1 MATEPAPPAA
11 RGRRPRGEMREQI
24 LDVALELF
32 SEQGYDNTSLRE
44 IAERLGVTK
53 AALYYHFKSKGDI
66 LMALHL
72 RLHELGRG
80 ILEQLDRLGDD
91 RAAAALWPQ
100 VADQFIDEVLANRE
114 LFLVHQRNPNAF
126 QRIADTPEHRAANED
141 MEALFRRFLANPEI
155 PLGDRVR
162 IACSVGAVF
171 SALMG
176 ADSMFGDASVDEIA
190 VHVRATLRDMLPRR

>member
-24 LDVALELF
+24 LDVSLELF

-53 AALYYHFKSKGDI
+53 AALYYHFRSKGDI

-72 RLHELGRG
+72 RLHELGRE
-80 ILEQLDRLGDD
+80 ILDQLDRIGDVQ
-91 RAAAALWPQ
+91 AVVALWPN
-100 VADQFIDEVLANRE
+100 VADQFINEVLANRE
-114 LFLVHQRNPNAF
+114 LFLLHQRNPSAF
-126 QRIADTPEHRAANED
+126 QRLADTPEHRAANED
-141 MEALFRRFLANPEI
+141 MEALFRRFLANPNI
-155 PLGDRVR
+155 PLADRVR
-162 IACSVGAVF
+162 MACSVGAVF

-176 ADSMFGDASVDEIA
+176 ADSMFGDATVEEVA
-190 VHVRATLRDMLPRR
+190 VHVRATLHDMLPR